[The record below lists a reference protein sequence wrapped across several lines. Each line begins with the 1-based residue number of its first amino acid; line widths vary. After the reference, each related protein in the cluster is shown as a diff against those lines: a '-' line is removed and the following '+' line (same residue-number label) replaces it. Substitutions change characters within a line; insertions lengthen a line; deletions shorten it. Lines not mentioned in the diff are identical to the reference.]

1 MGTSHLELRDLLLLL
16 AQSVDAETH
25 HVAGFQKFRLRLEAQ
40 ADAGR
45 RAGDDDVA
53 RLQHEE
59 LRAVPDEV
67 RNAEYHGAGRALD
80 AMAKSG
86 LVWVVAL
93 MRSDFFDR
101 LETMPALASLSA
113 DESRYLLL
121 PPDQAEVGQIIRR
134 PSREAGLSFEVDAA
148 RAVGLDDI
156 IYQAAAA
163 EKGALPLLSFLLD
176 QLWQRRSE
184 DGLLTFAA

>member
-1 MGTSHLELRDLLLLL
+1 VQTKNE
-16 AQSVDAETH
+16 
-25 HVAGFQKFRLRLEAQ
+25 
-40 ADAGR
+40 
-45 RAGDDDVA
+45 
-53 RLQHEE
+53 
-59 LRAVPDEV
+59 
-67 RNAEYHGAGRALD
+67 
-80 AMAKSG
+80 
-86 LVWVVAL
+86 
-93 MRSDFFDR
+93 FFDR

-163 EKGALPLLSFLLD
+163 EKGALPLLSFLRSCLGRSPC
-176 QLWQRRSE
+176 RRLHRKNYTNPHIE
-184 DGLLTFAA
+184 

>member
-1 MGTSHLELRDLLLLL
+1 MI
-16 AQSVDAETH
+16 VD
-25 HVAGFQKFRLRLEAQ
+25 QL
-40 ADAGR
+40 
-45 RAGDDDVA
+45 
-53 RLQHEE
+53 EE
-59 LRAVPDEV
+59 LFTHDKVPESE
-67 RNAEYHGAGRALD
+67 RNAFVTALD

-86 LVWVVAL
+86 LVRVVAL

-101 LETMPALASLSA
+101 LETMSALASLSA

-184 DGLLTFAA
+184 DGILTFAAYEELGGLEGAIGRRAEEVFHALPETAQKELVPVLRASPP

>member
-1 MGTSHLELRDLLLLL
+1 M
-16 AQSVDAETH
+16 
-25 HVAGFQKFRLRLEAQ
+25 
-40 ADAGR
+40 
-45 RAGDDDVA
+45 
-53 RLQHEE
+53 
-59 LRAVPDEV
+59 
-67 RNAEYHGAGRALD
+67 
-80 AMAKSG
+80 
-86 LVWVVAL
+86 
-93 MRSDFFDR
+93 
-101 LETMPALASLSA
+101 SA

-176 QLWQRRSE
+176 QLLQRRSE
-184 DGLLTFAA
+184 DGFLTFAAYEELGGLEGAIGRRAEEVFHALPETAQKEFVPVLRALTTVKGGKATARSAPLANFPPGSPRRVLVDVFLQSQARLLVATGMMPGRRCGYRMRRC